1 MYKII
6 WGEYMKANLLR
17 NKVIIVTGGDSEL
30 SQKLALEIALS
41 KSEVILIGKKKENL
55 EKPVKV
61 LENIKKKSGRISPVV
76 CDWHSVSD
84 IEKSILIMKKIAGGF
99 DILVFNGINPVIKKI
114 DDITNAD
121 IEKVIDKDLKF
132 NLIFIKLL
140 IKELKSAK
148 KPSIITI
155 SDFTESVG
163 IPYFS
168 LTNIAS
174 YAYNGFFESAR
185 RELSGEKIK
194 FMSVRVPMSKETF
207 SDECGEKLG
216 KLGFSE
222 NKTDLEVK
230 AIIEGFNDEKPVLLL
245 DKKEKGTIFSN
256 KFSNRSVDNK
266 FKTIKTKLL
275 NAISSNE

>member
-1 MYKII
+1 
-6 WGEYMKANLLR
+6 MKANLLR